1 MVNFMRRFDWLLVL
15 AGFLLFSIGIAAIA
29 SVELSRGG
37 HSAFVEKQLIALGL
51 GLAVAILAARANY
64 QIFRSYARIM
74 YGVGVVSLIGLFV
87 FGSTLNGTTGWYII
101 GGFAFQP
108 VEIMKLGLILELG
121 RYFADDA
128 ERPFAWRE
136 FFGSGARLALPAF
149 LVLLQPDF
157 GSALLLCGIWF
168 IMAFFAGMRAQHV
181 GTIVGILVGGF
192 LIGWFALFA
201 SYQRERIMTF
211 VNPASDPRGSGYN
224 VTQALVAIGSGG
236 IIGRGL
242 GGGSQSQ
249 LRFLPESQS
258 DFIFAVIGEELG
270 FVGITLL
277 FAGFLLLLSRMLL
290 LAYRTRDFFGSY
302 LVIGVLALFFMQ
314 ILIHIGA
321 NLALMPATGIPLPL
335 VSYGGTSLMLS
346 LALLGMVE
354 SVASKTRG

>member
-1 MVNFMRRFDWLLVL
+1 MRRFDWLLVL
-15 AGFLLFSIGIAAIA
+15 AAFLLFAIGIAAIA

-37 HSAFVEKQLIALGL
+37 HFAFVQKQMIALALGL
-51 GLAVAILAARANY
+51 VLAILAARANY
-64 QIFRSYARIM
+64 QVFRAYARIM
-74 YGVGVVSLIGLFV
+74 YGAGILALLGLFV
-87 FGSTLNGTTGWYII
+87 FGATLNGTTGWYIV

-108 VEIMKLGLILELG
+108 VEIMKLGLILELA

-128 ERPFAWRE
+128 EQPFTWRE
-136 FFGSGARLALPAF
+136 FFWSGVRLAIPAF

-168 IMAFFAGMRAQHV
+168 VMAFFAGMRAHHV
-181 GTIVGILVGGF
+181 GIITGVLLAGF
-192 LIGWFALFA
+192 LIGWFGLFA
-201 SYQRERIMTF
+201 PYQKERIETF
-211 VNPASDPRGSGYN
+211 LNPASDPRGSGYN

-270 FVGITLL
+270 FVGVTLL
-277 FAGFLLLLSRMLL
+277 FGGFLLLLSRMLI
-290 LAYRTRDFFGSY
+290 LAYRSRDFFGSY

-314 ILIHIGA
+314 IVIHIGA
-321 NLALMPATGIPLPL
+321 NLGLMPATGIPLPL

-354 SVASKTRG
+354 SVAAKTRG

>member
-1 MVNFMRRFDWLLVL
+1 MRRFDWLLVL
-15 AGFLLFSIGIAAIA
+15 AAFLLFSIGIASIA

-37 HSAFVEKQLIALGL
+37 HFAFVEKQFIALAIGL
-51 GLAVAILAARANY
+51 VLAVLAARANY

-74 YGVGVVSLIGLFV
+74 YGVGILSLLGLFV
-87 FGSTLNGTTGWYII
+87 LGTTLNGTTGWYIFA
-101 GGFAFQP
+101 GFAFQP
-108 VEIMKLGLILELG
+108 VEIMKLGLILELA

-128 ERPFAWRE
+128 EKPFAWRE
-136 FFGSGARLALPAF
+136 FFGSGARLALPVF

-168 IMAFFAGMRAQHV
+168 VMAFFAGLRVHHI
-181 GTIVGILVGGF
+181 GIILGILVGGF

-201 SYQRERIMTF
+201 SYQKDRIMTF
-211 VNPASDPRGSGYN
+211 MNPASDPRGSGYN

-236 IIGRGL
+236 LIGKGL

-270 FVGITLL
+270 FVGITIL

-290 LAYRTRDFFGSY
+290 LAYRGRDFFGSY
-302 LVIGVLALFFMQ
+302 LVTGILSLFFMQ
-314 ILIHIGA
+314 IVIHVGA

-346 LALLGMVE
+346 LVLLGMVE
-354 SVASKTRG
+354 SVARKTQG

>member
-1 MVNFMRRFDWLLVL
+1 MRRFDWLLVL

-37 HSAFVEKQLIALGL
+37 HSAFVEKQSIALIL
-51 GLAVAILAARANY
+51 GLILGILGARANY

-74 YGVGVVSLIGLFV
+74 YVIGIVSLLGLFV
-87 FGSTLNGTTGWYII
+87 FGATLNGTTGWYIV

-108 VEIMKLGLILELG
+108 IEIMKLGLILELA

-128 ERPFAWRE
+128 EQPFEWRE
-136 FFGSGARLALPAF
+136 FFGSGVRL
-149 LVLLQPDF
+149 LVPVILILFQPDF
-157 GSALLLCGIWF
+157 GGALLLCGIWF
-168 IMAFFAGMRAQHV
+168 VMAFFAGLRAQHV
-181 GTIVGILVGGF
+181 AIVSGILLSGF
-192 LIGWFALFA
+192 LIGWFGLFA
-201 SYQRERIMTF
+201 SYQKDRIMTF
-211 VNPASDPRGSGYN
+211 LDPTADPQGSGYN

-236 IIGRGL
+236 FIGRGL

-270 FVGITLL
+270 FVGIVLL
-277 FAGFLLLLSRMLL
+277 FGGFLLLLSRMLL
-290 LAYRTRDFFGSY
+290 LSYRSRDYFGSY
-302 LVIGVLALFFMQ
+302 LVTGVLALFFMQ
-314 ILIHIGA
+314 IVVHVGA
-321 NLALMPATGIPLPL
+321 NLGLMPATGIPLPL